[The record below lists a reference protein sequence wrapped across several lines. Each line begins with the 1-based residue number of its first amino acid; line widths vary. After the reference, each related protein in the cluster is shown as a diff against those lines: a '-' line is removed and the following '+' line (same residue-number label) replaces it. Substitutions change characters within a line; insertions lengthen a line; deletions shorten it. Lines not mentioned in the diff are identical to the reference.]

1 MMPSQRPRAALILK
15 LEDLFLDLEK
25 SKPQDINF
33 HYAYIKGFLSALF
46 ELPEF
51 TQTELEDFH
60 EKLDSICRSLE
71 NA

>member
-1 MMPSQRPRAALILK
+1 MKAALIEK

-25 SKPQDINF
+25 SKPQDVNF

-60 EKLDSICRSLE
+60 EKLDSICKGVE
-71 NA
+71 HAC